1 LPPLTISNQVQRF
14 SHLHV
19 NLIGPLRQSSCGF
32 SHLLRLVDGST
43 RQAEAIP
50 LRSRTTDSCAAT
62 LVDGWVSGFG
72 IPQQIISD
80 RGPHFTSSVWAAF
93 TRKLGIKSK
102 LTTPYHPQANGA
114 IERFHRRLKDSL

>member
-1 LPPLTISNQVQRF
+1 LPLLAVAYQVQRF

-19 NLIGPLRQSSCGF
+19 DLAGPLRQLSCGF
-32 SHLLRLVDGST
+32 SYLLRVMDGST
-43 RQAEAIP
+43 RRVEAIP
-50 LRSRTTDSCAAT
+50 LRSTTADSCAAT

-80 RGPHFTSSVWAAF
+80 SGPYFTSSVWVAF